1 MSRVLSFLTNGTPWA
16 IEQSALETIISIA
29 ERDNNLEAVLKER
42 GEPLDNT
49 HKVEIRDGIAL
60 IPVTGP
66 LFPRANLFAEISGA
80 YSVEMLAKDLQTA
93 KMDADV
99 RGAILVMDSPGGHT
113 TMINEFANQVANFGK
128 PIVTYVVG
136 QAASAAYWIASAS
149 DQIILDSTAMVGS
162 IGVVAGFASS
172 DNKHI
177 EIVSSNA
184 PDKRPDMS
192 TDEGKAVIQAVVDDM
207 ETVFIDAVV
216 DFRSMDRETVTALRG
231 GVVIGA
237 KAVERGF
244 ADEVGNLESTIF
256 KLQMENPMDL
266 TTLKAD
272 HPKVYQAA
280 FDLGAASVDANSAEL
295 TGKTS
300 ERERISAI
308 VNHEE
313 AEGREAQAMAFAL
326 DTDLDAEAAGKVL
339 AVSPKTAPVEGVKG
353 GQLDAHMK
361 ALGNPEVGADGEDQA
376 PEATVA
382 AGWGHAFAKAAPAR
396 GARN

>member
-16 IEQSALETIISIA
+16 IEQSALESIINIA
-29 ERDNNLEAVLKER
+29 ERENNLEAVLKER
-42 GEPLDNT
+42 GEPLDNSY
-49 HKVEIRDGIAL
+49 KIEVRDGIAL

-66 LFPRANLFAEISGA
+66 LFPRANLFSEISGA
-80 YSVEMLAKDLQTA
+80 YSVEMLAKDLQEA
-93 KMDADV
+93 KMNADI

-113 TMINEFANQVANFGK
+113 TMINEFANQVADFGK

-172 DNKHI
+172 DNKNI

-184 PDKRPDMS
+184 PDKRPDMA
-192 TDEGKAVIQAVVDDM
+192 TEEGRGVIQAVVDDM
-207 ETVFIDAVV
+207 EAVFINAVV

-244 ADEVGNLESTIF
+244 ADQVGNLESTILQ
-256 KLQMENPMDL
+256 LQMENPMDL
-266 TTLKAD
+266 ATLKAD
-272 HPKVYQAA
+272 HADVYQAA
-280 FDLGAASVDANSAEL
+280 FDLGAASIDANSAEL
-295 TGKTS
+295 KGQTS

-308 VNHEE
+308 VNHTE
-313 AEGREAQAMAFAL
+313 ASGREAQAMAFAL
-326 DTDLDAEAAGKVL
+326 DTDLNAEAAGKVL
-339 AVSPKTAPVEGVKG
+339 AVSPKATPIVAAAG
-353 GQLDAHMK
+353 GQLDAHMT
-361 ALGNPEVGADGEDQA
+361 ALGNPDVGADGDGDAASPEDTEKSA
-376 PEATVA
+376 IALIL
-382 AGWGHAFAKAAPAR
+382 GGKS
-396 GARN
+396 